1 MENRKELSEK
11 SKKLIAK
18 QFKSDILN
26 KSTGYYKKEN
36 IYPITSKP
44 NELKIKLKEFV
55 PHFQEVKAVERHFNN
70 LLSDKQ
76 RNNSFIIKHKKI
88 IQNKNEELEIKRK
101 RAKTIRDNCFDK
113 KGNFSCKKRY
123 IFEFYGIDN
132 LNNTFDYNNN
142 ININTIKNNEEEKNN
157 KEKEIKDYTH
167 NSNINKES
175 INKSRKYKNKLK
187 EKFLKSRNI
196 EINREENFCIKPSY
210 YEEKYNTMNNNI
222 DLNNSF
228 FNDNNKELFYNKITR
243 NKNQINDDDI
253 MQNTFTNTNAY
264 NYKKMFNRMR
274 TDIHYPGMYLNN
286 TVNDIYKKQKNFFH
300 ARDLSN
306 IFYTKNECPIPNPRI
321 KKQFLENKDKEHF
334 VLEFKSKD
342 SQENLNQKNIKEM
355 TGSKTLEEC
364 LNIIN
369 KNNNINININ
379 NYDYKFRTKSIRS
392 DFKINNLSYSLSC
405 TDKIMIRNILGFQ
418 GKFLSF
424 LFEPIYLNSIII
436 NTSLLN
442 TQENIDKFKNCV
454 DYNFRK
460 NIKSDNDI
468 NIPEIYFVMHKDN
481 SDINDEKK
489 NDKNSLPFSA
499 YWYFPNNLKKVD
511 PSNGIKTGGNIK
523 EDDKIDFLRVKICNY
538 DLGENIINFLIN
550 NKDKAFFGKLIS
562 KIEKYI
568 LKNKKI
574 DDFYDLILPLIDE
587 EYNNN
592 KNNILEQN
600 QEVKSFIG
608 KKRKILKID

>member
-210 YEEKYNTMNNNI
+210 YEEKYNTVNNNI

-253 MQNTFTNTNAY
+253 MQNTFTNTNTNAY
-264 NYKKMFNRMR
+264 NYKKIFNRMR

-342 SQENLNQKNIKEM
+342 SQENLNQKNIKEIFYNN
-355 TGSKTLEEC
+355 GLH
-364 LNIIN
+364 LYDIN
-369 KNNNINININ
+369 E
-379 NYDYKFRTKSIRS
+379 
-392 DFKINNLSYSLSC
+392 
-405 TDKIMIRNILGFQ
+405 DKMNIL
-418 GKFLSF
+418 
-424 LFEPIYLNSIII
+424 
-436 NTSLLN
+436 
-442 TQENIDKFKNCV
+442 
-454 DYNFRK
+454 
-460 NIKSDNDI
+460 
-468 NIPEIYFVMHKDN
+468 IPE
-481 SDINDEKK
+481 KK
-489 NDKNSLPFSA
+489 LEAK
-499 YWYFPNNLKKVD
+499 
-511 PSNGIKTGGNIK
+511 
-523 EDDKIDFLRVKICNY
+523 LR
-538 DLGENIINFLIN
+538 
-550 NKDKAFFGKLIS
+550 
-562 KIEKYI
+562 
-568 LKNKKI
+568 KKI
-574 DDFYDLILPLIDE
+574 DDENFE
-587 EYNNN
+587 NNY
-592 KNNILEQN
+592 KKVIKLLEKKGIIVDKIQISN
-600 QEVKSFIG
+600 EKGYQSKIIKTK
-608 KKRKILKID
+608 KKRKGTPGTILYDNRFHKDENTKINTGMNNNFKRKSKNLMPQYDINYKNIVKYKDKERNVKIKTKLKK